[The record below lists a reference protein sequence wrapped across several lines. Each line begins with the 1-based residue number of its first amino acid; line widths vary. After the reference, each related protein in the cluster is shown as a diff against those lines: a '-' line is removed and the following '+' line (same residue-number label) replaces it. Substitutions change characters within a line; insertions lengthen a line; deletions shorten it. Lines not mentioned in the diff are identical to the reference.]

1 MARLRTPRPRTTRC
15 NLHAYLRHDP
25 STDHA
30 VQLAHIAV
38 GGGHAVVASL
48 HCTSSSQV
56 SPLSHTPRRL
66 SPMQPKWLYNLTR
79 QGIGHTGIQDEEA
92 SLEDRSRTAPNT
104 SPYTARTQTYAMHG
118 SRDFERDQLWHHVR
132 LTGQSPARRS
142 RWKKTP
148 AAKPLTRRPTKLD
161 RNQYHS
167 EERHVH
173 THTTSRV

>member
-30 VQLAHIAV
+30 VQLALIAV

>member
-15 NLHAYLRHDP
+15 NLHAYLRHGP

>member
-15 NLHAYLRHDP
+15 NLHAYLRHGP

-48 HCTSSSQV
+48 HCTSSSRV

-173 THTTSRV
+173 THKTSRV